1 MANVHNVDID
11 RIKYRAKEFGISMK
25 YLCDCLGKRRGF
37 LSVVRSGGDHIDENE
52 LAIIADKIHT
62 TTDYLTGQTD
72 DPEIPAEE
80 DATPLSMEKAALIN
94 LVRSLPE
101 EDVRRISDYVD
112 FILSRRDS

>member
-1 MANVHNVDID
+1 MSNVTNID
-11 RIKYRAKEFGISMK
+11 FERLKSRARSKGIKLEYLNASVSK
-25 YLCDCLGKRRGF
+25 YRGF
-37 LSVVRSGGDHIDENE
+37 LSCVKSGSDRIDENE
-52 LAIIADKIHT
+52 LAIIADKLHT

-72 DPEIPAEE
+72 DPEIPTEE
-80 DATPLSMEKAALIN
+80 KSTPLSMEKAALIN